1 MTLKIAAGTV
11 VCAALAAASQAQ
23 TPTFSK
29 DVAPILYKNCTNC
42 HRAGEMAPMS
52 LLTFADARPWARSIA
67 TRVRAGSMPPW
78 HAEGAHGE
86 FLNDRRLGDADKN
99 TIIQWVEAGAPEGDP
114 RDLPAQP
121 KYAEGWM
128 VGQPDAV
135 LSMQE
140 DYPIP
145 ATGTIAYQYFQVP
158 TNFTED
164 RWIQAFEVRPGNRK
178 VVHHVIV
185 YAVPPAPTAAAATG
199 PASNRRGPQPIFEF
213 ADGMEIP
220 AGQTGG
226 PAAAPDQRK
235 PLGPNDRPAPK
246 MLGASVAGY
255 VPGNPLRTY
264 EPGTAVRIPAGSTLV
279 FQMHYTSIGKETT
292 DRTSLGLI
300 FAKSAPRVALVNAA
314 LINGGLHIPAGD
326 PNAHVEATMT
336 INRDV
341 TLWSMVPHT
350 HVRGKRWTYEVIYP
364 DGRKATILS
373 VPKYDF
379 DWQTD
384 YIFKQPLKLPK
395 GSKLHAEAWYDNSPA
410 NKSNPD
416 PTKDVWWGDQTF
428 EEMMFTGLTLS
439 VDAPAGAPTGGGQ
452 SAKK

>member
-1 MTLKIAAGTV
+1 MRIERIRMTLKIAAGTV

-226 PAAAPDQRK
+226 PAAAP
-235 PLGPNDRPAPK
+235 
-246 MLGASVAGY
+246 
-255 VPGNPLRTY
+255 
-264 EPGTAVRIPAGSTLV
+264 
-279 FQMHYTSIGKETT
+279 
-292 DRTSLGLI
+292 
-300 FAKSAPRVALVNAA
+300 
-314 LINGGLHIPAGD
+314 
-326 PNAHVEATMT
+326 
-336 INRDV
+336 
-341 TLWSMVPHT
+341 
-350 HVRGKRWTYEVIYP
+350 
-364 DGRKATILS
+364 
-373 VPKYDF
+373 
-379 DWQTD
+379 
-384 YIFKQPLKLPK
+384 
-395 GSKLHAEAWYDNSPA
+395 
-410 NKSNPD
+410 
-416 PTKDVWWGDQTF
+416 
-428 EEMMFTGLTLS
+428 
-439 VDAPAGAPTGGGQ
+439 
-452 SAKK
+452 